1 LKKKK
6 KKTKLVEKHKKKGPP
21 QFDDSFFN
29 SISII
34 VFVVLLD
41 FCFYRNIF
49 KITCS
54 KNKNGYIYLNCC
66 DFGWWFMGFES
77 IPH

>member
-1 LKKKK
+1 MKKK

-34 VFVVLLD
+34 VFVV
-41 FCFYRNIF
+41 FVFVFVFVFYRNIF

-54 KNKNGYIYLNCC
+54 KIKMVIYI
-66 DFGWWFMGFES
+66 
-77 IPH
+77 

>member
-1 LKKKK
+1 MKKK

-34 VFVVLLD
+34 VFVV
-41 FCFYRNIF
+41 FVFYRNIF

-54 KNKNGYIYLNCC
+54 KIKMVIYI
-66 DFGWWFMGFES
+66 
-77 IPH
+77 